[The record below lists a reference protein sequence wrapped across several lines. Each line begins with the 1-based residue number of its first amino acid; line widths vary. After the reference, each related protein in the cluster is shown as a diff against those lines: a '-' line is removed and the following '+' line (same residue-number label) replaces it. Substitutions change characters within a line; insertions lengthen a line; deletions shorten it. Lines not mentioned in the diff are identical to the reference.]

1 MAGVDAAYIAAW
13 LLPALVGG
21 GVWIALRGAARGP
34 ADLAAAIG
42 AGWLIGVLI
51 AAGCARFAA
60 SADTAHAFAHAWP
73 WCTAIGVVAW
83 IAAIV
88 RLRGHPHG
96 LLVRPVSMRVALRGV
111 WWLLLLWIVVRLA
124 LLGDEA
130 SLRPVFPWDAWS
142 AWAVKPKTWFLLGH
156 AEPYVAMLDWLA
168 HPELAVRTAASWG
181 YPELLAWMQLWFAS
195 AAGAWNEP
203 LVDVAW
209 CGALAAF
216 SLAAYGYWRALGL
229 AAWLALALVYV
240 LVSLPLIDAHV
251 ALAGYADLWLALT
264 LGLATLAWVR
274 WIVDGERGQLA
285 LAACLAL
292 CLPAIKLE
300 GTVWLL
306 TFGGV
311 VALDLLPRR
320 WRWPTLGAIAV
331 VAIVAVI
338 AGAFGPVDVSWNRI
352 DIPSLGT
359 FALAWHGVGG
369 AMVSSLFTL
378 PNWHLFWYAVPVLI
392 VLRRRRFGSD
402 RAARMLGLLLLI
414 DFAFLFV
421 LFFLTTASAWA
432 QDFTSANR
440 LILQLVPSVLVLAA
454 TLLRPLSHEDVAVSA
469 ARPRTAPAS
478 VVPSVPA

>member
-1 MAGVDAAYIAAW
+1 MAAVDAAYIAAW
-13 LLPALVGG
+13 LLPMLVGA
-21 GVWIALRGAARGP
+21 GVWTAARGP
-34 ADLAAAIG
+34 ARSPADVATMIG

-51 AAGCARFAA
+51 AAGCARFAG

-73 WCTAIGVVAW
+73 WCAAIGVVAW
-83 IAAIV
+83 IGAIA

-96 LLVRPVSMRVALRGV
+96 LFARPEPLRIALRAI

-124 LLGDEA
+124 LLGNEA

-142 AWAVKPKTWFLLGH
+142 AWAIKPKTWFLLGH
-156 AEPYVAMLDWLA
+156 AEPYVSMLDWLA
-168 HPELAVRTAASWG
+168 NPQLAVRTAASWG
-181 YPELLAWMQLWFAS
+181 YPELLAWVQLWFAS

-209 CGALAAF
+209 CGALTAF
-216 SLAAYGYWRALGL
+216 ALAAYGYWRAMGL
-229 AAWLALALVYV
+229 VSWLALALVYV

-251 ALAGYADLWLALT
+251 ALAGYADLWVALT

-274 WIVDGERGQLA
+274 WMVEGERGQLA

-311 VALDLLPRR
+311 AALDLLPRR
-320 WRWPTLGAIAV
+320 WRWPIVGGLALVTLVAIA
-331 VAIVAVI
+331 
-338 AGAFGPVDVSWNRI
+338 AGAFGPVRVGWNRI

-369 AMVSSLFTL
+369 AMVASLFTL
-378 PNWHLFWYAVPVLI
+378 PNWHLFWYAVPVLF
-392 VLRRRRFGSD
+392 VLRRARFGRD
-402 RAARMLGLLLLI
+402 RAARMLGLLLLA

-454 TLLRPLSHEDVAVSA
+454 TLLRPLATDRADISA
-469 ARPRTAPAS
+469 ARPHTAEAS

>member
-1 MAGVDAAYIAAW
+1 MAGVDGAYIAAW
-13 LLPALVGG
+13 LIPALVGA
-21 GVWIALRGAARGP
+21 GVWTAARGP
-34 ADLAAAIG
+34 ARGPADIATTIG
-42 AGWLIGVLI
+42 AGWIIGVLI

-60 SADTAHAFAHAWP
+60 TSDTAHAFAHAWP
-73 WCTAIGVVAW
+73 WCAAIGVAAW
-83 IAAIV
+83 IGAIA
-88 RLRGHPHG
+88 RLRGYPYAFF
-96 LLVRPVSMRVALRGV
+96 VRPGTMRVALRAV
-111 WWLLLLWIVVRLA
+111 WWLLLVWILVRLA
-124 LLGDEA
+124 LLGNEA

-142 AWAVKPKTWFLLGH
+142 AWAIKPKTWFLLGH
-156 AEPYVAMLDWLA
+156 AEPYVSMIDWLGN
-168 HPELAVRTAASWG
+168 PTLAARTAASWG
-181 YPELLAWMQLWFAS
+181 YPELLAWVQLWFAS

-216 SLAAYGYWRALGL
+216 SLSAYGYWRALAL
-229 AAWLALALVYV
+229 APWLALALVYV

-251 ALAGYADLWLALT
+251 ALAGYADLWLALA

-311 VALDLLPRR
+311 VTLDLLPRR
-320 WRWPTLGAIAV
+320 WRWPAVGGLAIA
-331 VAIVAVI
+331 ALAAVI
-338 AGAFGPVDVSWNRI
+338 AGAFGPVQLTWSSI
-352 DIPSLGT
+352 DIASLGT
-359 FALAWHGVGG
+359 FAIAWHGVGG
-369 AMVSSLFTL
+369 AMVASLFTL
-378 PNWHLFWYAVPVLI
+378 PNWHLFWYAVPVLF
-392 VLRRRRFGSD
+392 VLRRQRFGSD

-432 QDFTSANR
+432 LDFTSANR

-454 TLLRPLSHEDVAVSA
+454 TLLRPLPVNA
-469 ARPRTAPAS
+469 ARPHTAEASALPSAPA
-478 VVPSVPA
+478 

>member
-1 MAGVDAAYIAAW
+1 MAGVDAAYLVAW

-21 GVWIALRGAARGP
+21 GIWTLLRGPARGP
-34 ADLAAAIG
+34 ADLAAAVG
-42 AGWLIGVLI
+42 GGWLIGVLI
-51 AAGCARFAA
+51 AACCARFAA
-60 SADTAHAFAHAWP
+60 YGDTAHAFARTWP
-73 WCTAIGVVAW
+73 WCAAIGVAAW
-83 IAAIV
+83 IAAV
-88 RLRGHPHG
+88 ARLRGHPHG
-96 LLVRPVSMRVALRGV
+96 FLVRPLPARAALRIV
-111 WWLLLLWIVVRLA
+111 WWLLLAWIVMRLV

-156 AEPYVAMLDWLA
+156 AEPYVSMLDWLA
-168 HPELAVRTAASWG
+168 NPQLAVRTAASWG

-251 ALAGYADLWLALT
+251 ALAGYSDLWLALT
-264 LGLATLAWVR
+264 LGLATLAWMR
-274 WIVDGERGQLA
+274 WIVDGERGQLV

-300 GTVWLL
+300 GAVWLL

-311 VALDLLPRR
+311 AALDLLPRR
-320 WRWPTLGAIAV
+320 RRWPVLGAVAV

-338 AGAFGPVDVSWNRI
+338 AGAFGPIHASWNRVE
-352 DIPSLGT
+352 IPSLGT

-369 AMVSSLFTL
+369 AMVASLFTL
-378 PNWHLFWYAVPVLI
+378 PNWHLFWYAVPVLL
-392 VLRRRRFGSD
+392 VLRRRRFASD
-402 RAARMLGLLLLI
+402 RAARMLGLMLLI
-414 DFAFLFV
+414 DFALLFV

-440 LILQLVPSVLVLAA
+440 LILQLVPSVFVLAA
-454 TLLRPLSHEDVAVSA
+454 TLLRPLASEATAVSA
-469 ARPRTAPAS
+469 ARPRTIEAS
-478 VVPSVPA
+478 AAPSVPA

>member
-1 MAGVDAAYIAAW
+1 
-13 LLPALVGG
+13 
-21 GVWIALRGAARGP
+21 
-34 ADLAAAIG
+34 
-42 AGWLIGVLI
+42 
-51 AAGCARFAA
+51 
-60 SADTAHAFAHAWP
+60 
-73 WCTAIGVVAW
+73 
-83 IAAIV
+83 
-88 RLRGHPHG
+88 
-96 LLVRPVSMRVALRGV
+96 MRVALRAV
-111 WWLLLLWIVVRLA
+111 WWLLLLWIVLRLA
-124 LLGDEA
+124 LLGNEA

-156 AEPYVAMLDWLA
+156 AEPYVSMIDWLA
-168 HPELAVRTAASWG
+168 NPQLAARTAASWG

-195 AAGAWNEP
+195 AAGAWSEP

-229 AAWLALALVYV
+229 VSWLALALIYV

-306 TFGGV
+306 TFLGV

-320 WRWPTLGAIAV
+320 WRWPTVGAL
-331 VAIVAVI
+331 AIVTVVAVI
-338 AGAFGPVDVSWNRI
+338 AGAFGPVHVAWNRI
-352 DIPSLGT
+352 EIPSLGT

-369 AMVSSLFTL
+369 AMVASLFTL
-378 PNWHLFWYAVPVLI
+378 PNWHLFWYALPVLL

-402 RAARMLGLLLLI
+402 RAARMLGLLLLV
-414 DFAFLFV
+414 DFALLFV

-454 TLLRPLSHEDVAVSA
+454 TLLRPLQVSA
-469 ARPRTAPAS
+469 ARPGTAEAS
-478 VVPSVPA
+478 VAPSVPA